1 MKNTPMTPEK
11 KLGERRIGIVFWIL
25 TSVLALWLRTN
36 SLSITA
42 ELSSLPEP
50 YNPLA
55 DPEMKEALDVMS
67 LANSIIDEVVDKI
80 LNETTEKILRE
91 E

>member
-1 MKNTPMTPEK
+1 
-11 KLGERRIGIVFWIL
+11 
-25 TSVLALWLRTN
+25 LWLRTN
-36 SLSITA
+36 SLSIIA

-67 LANSIIDEVVDKI
+67 LANSIIDEVVDKF
-80 LNETTEKILRE
+80 LHEAAEKILGE

>member
-1 MKNTPMTPEK
+1 MLYGFE
-11 KLGERRIGIVFWIL
+11 LIVF
-25 TSVLALWLRTN
+25 
-36 SLSITA
+36 SITT
-42 ELSSLPEP
+42 ELSPLPEP

-67 LANSIIDEVVDKI
+67 LANSIIDEVVDKL
-80 LNETTEKILRE
+80 LNEAAEKILSE

>member
-1 MKNTPMTPEK
+1 
-11 KLGERRIGIVFWIL
+11 
-25 TSVLALWLRTN
+25 LWLQTN

-42 ELSSLPEP
+42 ELSPLSKP

-67 LANSIIDEVVDKI
+67 LANSIIDEIVDKL
-80 LNETTEKILRE
+80 LNEAAEKNLRE